1 MRRRKGGLRLKMLCV
16 PPEYLRMASFIQVG
30 AAMGS
35 LKTQY
40 GKGIGPFMQ
49 TDLRGVE
56 PPKIHK
62 EEKK

>member
-1 MRRRKGGLRLKMLCV
+1 
-16 PPEYLRMASFIQVG
+16 MASFIQVG